1 MHSIP
6 PKVPSKTRT
15 THQTL
20 ITPKKKKKI
29 IIILF
34 INTNNSNLPAPHYPP
49 YHHHIFTRSL
59 LTFSPNFNFLNL
71 LNLFS
76 LLTHPHLRITNMTT
90 DYFIYPIYS
99 TSGASSSQPSSP
111 PPSPCLSPPPSV
123 QLSDPPQPPPSPAP
137 SSSPSPLSFPFPFY
151 LEVPLPLQLTE
162 QPHSCN
168 SWCRSNRTWHR
179 PYCSPPQDVP
189 Q

>member
-49 YHHHIFTRSL
+49 YHHHIFTKSL
-59 LTFSPNFNFLNL
+59 LTFSPNFNFLNIPKFFL
-71 LNLFS
+71 LNLLNFFS
-76 LLTHPHLRITNMTT
+76 LLTSPHLHLTNITTE
-90 DYFIYPIYS
+90 YLIYPIYS
-99 TSGASSSQPSSP
+99 MSG
-111 PPSPCLSPPPSV
+111 
-123 QLSDPPQPPPSPAP
+123 
-137 SSSPSPLSFPFPFY
+137 SSPSQHAELWSAD
-151 LEVPLPLQLTE
+151 
-162 QPHSCN
+162 SC
-168 SWCRSNRTWHR
+168 SG
-179 PYCSPPQDVP
+179 SP
-189 Q
+189 